1 MHKPGSDIV
10 AHWPAAAYSLSRG
23 GADAGCPHDD
33 RWHYYRAVLLEEKGE
48 YSQAI
53 SVDLI
58 QMSDK
63 TSKEWLRRKVNNT
76 SLEKHHAVG
85 LSWSLAIRSGETHHA

>member
-76 SLEKHHAVG
+76 PWRSTTQLVYHG
-85 LSWSLAIRSGETHHA
+85 LSRFDPEKTHHA